1 MPEFFKIIG
10 DHTRSIH
17 AEGCCLLAS
26 VPPACLIPVT
36 DLRREYS
43 RGYDL
48 CEDCSPLRKM
58 FQAEE
63 EELSA
68 FCSQYHITC
77 KLHNKYL
84 AVQTPRSRWR
94 IALVGGTPATTL
106 YHESTHPAAVEK
118 KFLSKFHL
126 QLISRDSLLSY
137 CKYILFHDDY
147 QVRAENPKAPEMKDF
162 RKPIDRCHYL
172 RRGGKNTARASC
184 GKRRRRTRFPRNAF
198 SPSWTSCRREKHP
211 GRERSRP
218 RHHGIPLPIPSPPAK
233 SPDPNT
239 MSHGELLCA

>member
-1 MPEFFKIIG
+1 MPEFFKITG
-10 DHTRSIH
+10 NRSRTIH
-17 AEGCCLLAS
+17 ADGCCLLAS

-172 RRGGKNTARASC
+172 RRGGKNYRQSVM
-184 GKRRRRTRFPRNAF
+184 
-198 SPSWTSCRREKHP
+198 REKAQANALSAERVFAILDELQA
-211 GRERSRP
+211 REASREGAQQASASRDP
-218 RHHGIPLPIPSPPAK
+218 VADPLPAGQI
-233 SPDPNT
+233 T
-239 MSHGELLCA
+239 

>member
-68 FCSQYHITC
+68 FCSQYHITSTSQYRR
-77 KLHNKYL
+77 LD
-84 AVQTPRSRWR
+84 P
-94 IALVGGTPATTL
+94 VGGLRWWAGPPRL
-106 YHESTHPAAVEK
+106 RSTMRAPILRQLK
-118 KFLSKFHL
+118 KS
-126 QLISRDSLLSY
+126 
-137 CKYILFHDDY
+137 
-147 QVRAENPKAPEMKDF
+147 
-162 RKPIDRCHYL
+162 
-172 RRGGKNTARASC
+172 SC
-184 GKRRRRTRFPRNAF
+184 PNFIF
-198 SPSWTSCRREKHP
+198 S
-211 GRERSRP
+211 
-218 RHHGIPLPIPSPPAK
+218 
-233 SPDPNT
+233 
-239 MSHGELLCA
+239 